1 MLHFCWLCHWF
12 FKFLQRA
19 KIGETL
25 DRAYC
30 GTGFE
35 ETLRQCQEAVKTFRG
50 SEETLKCIQRIEECL
65 RKLVD
70 ESN

>member
-1 MLHFCWLCHWF
+1 M
-12 FKFLQRA
+12 
-19 KIGETL
+19 